1 MTPLSRYD
9 PNASTETGMIAHS
22 SGDWVPFD
30 EALARIAELDAQ
42 LAHAHKQTAELV
54 ETVEAYILE
63 LDGSLITPML
73 CVNKIEGAVKRLAQ
87 LKEQDDE

>member
-30 EALARIAELDAQ
+30 EALARIAELE
-42 LAHAHKQTAELV
+42 AER
-54 ETVEAYILE
+54 
-63 LDGSLITPML
+63 
-73 CVNKIEGAVKRLAQ
+73 KRLRDWMDEAVSRV
-87 LKEQDDE
+87 EQMGVLGLVDDADLFDVFREATEQAKGSG

>member
-30 EALARIAELDAQ
+30 EALARIAELE
-42 LAHAHKQTAELV
+42 AER
-54 ETVEAYILE
+54 
-63 LDGSLITPML
+63 
-73 CVNKIEGAVKRLAQ
+73 KRLLDWMGEAVTRVLGYSVVDVPQ
-87 LKEQDDE
+87 SRTEARDRP